1 MSEPSSQEKLLS
13 DWGKILAAVDAN
25 REDLAHLEDL
35 RTGLVE
41 GVEALRNLWSDR
53 DLLRTELQRTTDEIQ
68 EALGQG
74 RDLVSR
80 IRAGVRSTFGAHSD
94 KLSAFGIKPVQ
105 SSNKPKGPAPQ

>member
-1 MSEPSSQEKLLS
+1 MSNTSSQEEGILS
-13 DWGKILAAVDAN
+13 DWAKILTAVDAH

-94 KLSAFGIKPVQ
+94 KLSAFGIKPTQ
-105 SSNKPKGPAPQ
+105 SSKS